1 MLSKS
6 SLCVYISDGC
16 VKRLLGWITHQL
28 PSEEGDD
35 GVGGGGI
42 QPPHPPLLSGILG
55 DTLTS
60 VSRTAFS
67 RTPCFKVSI

>member
-16 VKRLLGWITHQL
+16 VKRLLGWITHRL

-35 GVGGGGI
+35 GVGGGGYPVPTSSSPQRDPGRHSDVCLEDGI
-42 QPPHPPLLSGILG
+42 QQNTLL
-55 DTLTS
+55 
-60 VSRTAFS
+60 
-67 RTPCFKVSI
+67 

>member
-35 GVGGGGI
+35 GVGGGCPAPHVRLSSARSWKTLWRLSGGRHSAE
-42 QPPHPPLLSGILG
+42 HPPL
-55 DTLTS
+55 
-60 VSRTAFS
+60 
-67 RTPCFKVSI
+67 K

>member
-35 GVGGGGI
+35 GVGGGGCPAPTSSCPQRDPGRHSDVCLKDGI
-42 QPPHPPLLSGILG
+42 QQNTLL
-55 DTLTS
+55 
-60 VSRTAFS
+60 
-67 RTPCFKVSI
+67 